1 VTGLDRRTLILS
13 AAGLAMA
20 GPSLAT
26 PTAQDP
32 EPRLLTNIL
41 TRVAAEVE
49 LNGNNR
55 YPLVLDTGAGRTV
68 LADTVAR
75 ELNLPAGPPVLVH
88 AITSAEVLPTARLA
102 RLDFA
107 GRTFNDLVCPVVS
120 RDLLAADGLLGL
132 DVLSRYRLSID
143 LARRRVSMRPSGSD
157 VFEGSPAFASP
168 SRLTREGVRAEIG
181 RFGQLI
187 LPTARAGGVTLSAFV
202 DTGAQYSIGNL
213 ALLEALSA
221 GRADE
226 PGRDVEV
233 YGVTGQ
239 VLMAREREV
248 RGLEIANRDLGPTS
262 LLFADLHAFEALD
275 LIAAPALLI
284 GADILYRFRRV
295 ELDYGRQRMT
305 LSGLRPPPSSR

>member
-1 VTGLDRRTLILS
+1 MTGLDRRTLILS

-20 GPSLAT
+20 GPALAT
-26 PTAQDP
+26 PRAQDP

-41 TRVAAEVE
+41 TRVAAAVE
-49 LNGNNR
+49 LNGRNR

-68 LADTVAR
+68 LADTVVR
-75 ELNLPAGPPVLVH
+75 DLNLPAGPPVLVH
-88 AITSAEVLPTARLA
+88 AITSAEVLPTVRLA
-102 RLDFA
+102 QLDFA
-107 GRTFNDLVCPVVS
+107 GRRFNDLVCPVVS

-132 DVLSRYRLSID
+132 DVLSRYRLSLD
-143 LARRRVSMRPSGSD
+143 LARRRVSMRPSGTD
-157 VFEGSPAFASP
+157 VFDNSPAFGSA

-187 LPTARAGGVTLSAFV
+187 LPTARAGGITLSAFI

-213 ALLEALSA
+213 ALLRAVSA
-221 GRADE
+221 GRAE
-226 PGRDVEV
+226 QPGRDVEV

-239 VLMAREREV
+239 VLTAREREV
-248 RGLEIANRDLGPTS
+248 DGLQIANRDLGPTP

-275 LIAAPALLI
+275 LIEDPALLI

-295 ELDYGRQRMT
+295 ELDYGRRRMT
-305 LSGLRPPPSSR
+305 LSGLRPPLSSR

>member
-1 VTGLDRRTLILS
+1 MTGLDRRTLIVS
-13 AAGLAMA
+13 AAGLAFV
-20 GPSLAT
+20 GPARA
-26 PTAQDP
+26 AQDP

-49 LNGNNR
+49 LNGRGR

-75 ELNLPAGPPVLVH
+75 DLALPEGPPVLVH
-88 AITSAEVLPTARLA
+88 AITSAEVLPTVRLA

-107 GRTFNDLVCPVVS
+107 GRRINDLVCPVVS
-120 RDLLAADGLLGL
+120 RELLAADGLLGL
-132 DVLSRYRLSID
+132 DVLSRYRISLD
-143 LARRRVSMRPSGSD
+143 LARRRVSMRPSGTD
-157 VFEGSPAFASP
+157 VFENSQAFGSA

-187 LPTARAGGVTLSAFV
+187 LPTARAGGVTLSAFI
-202 DTGAQYSIGNL
+202 DTGAQYSIGNM

-221 GRADE
+221 GRAQQV
-226 PGRDVEV
+226 GRDIEV

-239 VLMAREREV
+239 VLTAREREV
-248 RGLEIANRDLGPTS
+248 QGLEIANRDLGPTP
-262 LLFADLHAFEALD
+262 LLFADLHAFQALD

-295 ELDYGRQRMT
+295 ELDYGRRRMT
-305 LSGLRPPPSSR
+305 FSGLRSALSVR

>member
-1 VTGLDRRTLILS
+1 MTGLDRRTLILS
-13 AAGLAMA
+13 AAGLAVA
-20 GPSLAT
+20 GPALAT

-68 LADTVAR
+68 LANTVVR
-75 ELNLPAGPPVLVH
+75 DLNLPAGPPVLVH
-88 AITSAEVLPTARLA
+88 AITSAEVLPTVRLA
-102 RLDFA
+102 QLDFA
-107 GRTFNDLVCPVVS
+107 GRRFNDLVCPVVS

-221 GRADE
+221 GRAE
-226 PGRDVEV
+226 QPGRDVEV

-248 RGLEIANRDLGPTS
+248 RGLEIANRDLGPTP

-305 LSGLRPPPSSR
+305 LSGLRPPLRTR

>member
-1 VTGLDRRTLILS
+1 MTGLDRRTLIVS
-13 AAGLAMA
+13 AAGLAFA
-20 GPSLAT
+20 GPAR
-26 PTAQDP
+26 ANQDP

-49 LNGNNR
+49 LNGRGR

-75 ELNLPAGPPVLVH
+75 DLALPEGPPVLVH
-88 AITSAEVLPTARLA
+88 AITSAEVLPTVRLA
-102 RLDFA
+102 QLDFA
-107 GRTFNDLVCPVVS
+107 GRRINDLICPVVS

-132 DVLSRYRLSID
+132 DVLSRYRISLD
-143 LARRRVSMRPSGSD
+143 LARRRVSMRPSGTD
-157 VFEGSPAFASP
+157 VFENSQAFGSA

-187 LPTARAGGVTLSAFV
+187 LPTARAGGVTLSAFI

-213 ALLEALSA
+213 ALLDALGA
-221 GRADE
+221 GRADQ
-226 PGRDVEV
+226 PGRDIEV

-239 VLMAREREV
+239 VLTAREREV
-248 RGLEIANRDLGPTS
+248 QGLEIANRGLGPTT
-262 LLFADLHAFEALD
+262 LLFAELHAFQALD

-295 ELDYGRQRMT
+295 ELDYGRRRMT
-305 LSGLRPPPSSR
+305 FSGLRPPLTVR

>member
-1 VTGLDRRTLILS
+1 MTGLDRRTLILS

-20 GPSLAT
+20 GPALAM
-26 PTAQDP
+26 PTVQDP

-49 LNGNNR
+49 LNGSRR

-75 ELNLPAGPPVLVH
+75 ELNPPVLVH
-88 AITSAEVLPTARLA
+88 AITSAEVLPTVRLA
-102 RLDFA
+102 QLDFA
-107 GRTFNDLVCPVVS
+107 GRRFNDLVCPVVS

-213 ALLEALSA
+213 ALLDALSA
-221 GRADE
+221 GRAE
-226 PGRDVEV
+226 QPGRNVEV

-305 LSGLRPPPSSR
+305 LSGLRPPLSVR

>member
-1 VTGLDRRTLILS
+1 MTGLDRRTLIVS
-13 AAGLAMA
+13 AAGLAVA
-20 GPSLAT
+20 GPVRA
-26 PTAQDP
+26 AQDP

-49 LNGNNR
+49 LNGRGR

-75 ELNLPAGPPVLVH
+75 DLALPEGPPVLVH
-88 AITSAEVLPTARLA
+88 AITSAEVLPTVRLA
-102 RLDFA
+102 QLDFA
-107 GRTFNDLVCPVVS
+107 GRTITDLICPVVS
-120 RDLLAADGLLGL
+120 RELLAADGLLGL
-132 DVLSRYRLSID
+132 DVLSRYRISLD
-143 LARRRVSMRPSGSD
+143 LARRRVSMRPSGTD
-157 VFEGSPAFASP
+157 VFEGSPAFTSP

-187 LPTARAGGVTLSAFV
+187 LPTARAGGVTLSAFI

-213 ALLEALSA
+213 ALLEALSS
-221 GRADE
+221 GRAQQV
-226 PGRDVEV
+226 GRDIEV

-239 VLMAREREV
+239 VLTAREREV
-248 RGLEIANRDLGPTS
+248 QGLEIANRDLGATP
-262 LLFADLHAFEALD
+262 LLFADLHAFQALD

-295 ELDYGRQRMT
+295 ELDYGRRRMT
-305 LSGLRPPPSSR
+305 FSGLRPPLTVR

>member
-1 VTGLDRRTLILS
+1 MTGLDRRTLILS
-13 AAGLAMA
+13 AAGLAVA
-20 GPSLAT
+20 GPVHAV
-26 PTAQDP
+26 QEP

-49 LNGNNR
+49 LNGRKR
-55 YPLVLDTGAGRTV
+55 YALVLDTGAGRTV

-75 ELNLPAGPPVLVH
+75 ELNLPEGPPVLVH
-88 AITSAEVLPTARLA
+88 AITSAEVLPTVRLA

-107 GRTFNDLVCPVVS
+107 GRRITDLICPVVS

-157 VFEGSPAFASP
+157 VFDNSPAFASP

-187 LPTARAGGVTLSAFV
+187 LPTARVGGVTLSAFI

-213 ALLEALSA
+213 ALLDALGA
-221 GRADE
+221 GRAD
-226 PGRDVEV
+226 PSGQDIEV

-248 RGLEIANRDLGPTS
+248 RGLEIASRDLGPTT

-295 ELDYGRQRMT
+295 ELDYGRRRMA
-305 LSGLRPPPSSR
+305 LSGLRPPLSAR